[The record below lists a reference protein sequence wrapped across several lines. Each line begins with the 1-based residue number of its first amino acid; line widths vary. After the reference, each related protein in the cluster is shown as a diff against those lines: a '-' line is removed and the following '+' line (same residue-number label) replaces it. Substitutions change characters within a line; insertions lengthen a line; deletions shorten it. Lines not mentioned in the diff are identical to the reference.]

1 MQARKPGG
9 WSSEFSNPTVL
20 FYHQKQCFSLA
31 LVPQMRIPLKPFG
44 LRITVYCK
52 RISVL
57 YLYHTFILYGFYG
70 LYFIFVSVHTTVHT
84 VLESGTWRLLNEL

>member
-1 MQARKPGG
+1 MLQL
-9 WSSEFSNPTVL
+9 SIISENADSNKAFLT
-20 FYHQKQCFSLA
+20 
-31 LVPQMRIPLKPFG
+31 R

-57 YLYHTFILYGFYG
+57 CLCHPFILYGFYG
-70 LYFIFVSVHTTVHT
+70 LYFVFVSVHTTVHT

>member
-1 MQARKPGG
+1 MLQLCI
-9 WSSEFSNPTVL
+9 SSANADFIEAFLT
-20 FYHQKQCFSLA
+20 
-31 LVPQMRIPLKPFG
+31 G

-57 YLYHTFILYGFYG
+57 CLYHPFILYGFYE
-70 LYFIFVSVHTTVHT
+70 LYIGFVSVHTTVHT